1 MGFGQISDV
10 TKLLVMM
17 IHRKISPNLD
27 KLEPFMGNLDY
38 FLKNLVD
45 SGYWKSQKALDYSI

>member
-1 MGFGQISDV
+1 
-10 TKLLVMM
+10 
-17 IHRKISPNLD
+17 LD